1 MAKEFTAEELGIT
14 QREFTPE
21 ELGVKPAKKQSS
33 RGFDPLAMIIN
44 APGSLYKNTIGGL
57 YEAVTNPIQTA
68 TGVLDVAAGGLQN
81 MLPASVQAYVNRYDP
96 NPEAAAR
103 ARAAASAVGQEYAS
117 TYGTPSGFAQT
128 IESDPFRVLGDVS
141 MLAGGGSAAARLAR
155 LPQTSQAL
163 ARTSQ
168 ITNPVN
174 ALVGAARL
182 AAPVVTQGPAAVI
195 GLATGAGPETVR
207 TAFRS
212 GQTGNQAFLE
222 NMRGNVPMTNV
233 LDDARANLENIRQA
247 RQAEYRSGMADV
259 SQDQT
264 VLNFNNIDNA
274 ITQAS
279 NVGQY
284 RGQPINPRAAQ
295 ALQEIRDVV
304 DQWRQLDPV
313 QFHTPE
319 GMDALKQRIG
329 AIQETIPFENR
340 AAQRVASTIYN
351 SVRNEISNQAPVYA
365 RTMQAYTESSDL
377 IREIE
382 RALSLGQ
389 RASADTAMR
398 KLQSLTRNN
407 VNTNYGQRVQ
417 LANELEQQ
425 GGRDIMT
432 ALAGQSMS
440 SPIPRNLAGQAAG
453 IGGLLSSISNPSVL
467 AAAPFMSPRLM
478 GEAAYGLGQFTT
490 AVGQSVPVQNY
501 LTPAMQRLN
510 MLRGNIQMTPEQA
523 RMAALMA
530 AQAGNIQQQP

>member
-1 MAKEFTAEELGIT
+1 M
-14 QREFTPE
+14 
-21 ELGVKPAKKQSS
+21 
-33 RGFDPLAMIIN
+33 
-44 APGSLYKNTIGGL
+44 
-57 YEAVTNPIQTA
+57 
-68 TGVLDVAAGGLQN
+68 
-81 MLPASVQAYVNRYDP
+81 
-96 NPEAAAR
+96 
-103 ARAAASAVGQEYAS
+103 
-117 TYGTPSGFAQT
+117 
-128 IESDPFRVLGDVS
+128 ESDPFRVLGDVS
-141 MLAGGGSAAARLAR
+141 MLAGGGSAIARLGR
-155 LPQTSQAL
+155 IPQTTQAL

-174 ALVGAARL
+174 ALVGAARV
-182 AAPVVTQGPAAVI
+182 AAPIVTQGPAAVI
-195 GLATGAGPETVR
+195 GLATGAGPETVK

-222 NMRGNVPMTNV
+222 NMRGTVPMTNV
-233 LDDARANLENIRQA
+233 LDDARANLETIRQA
-247 RQAEYRSGMADV
+247 RQAEYRSGMANV

-264 VLNFNNIDNA
+264 VLNFNNIDSAVN
-274 ITQAS
+274 QAS

-284 RGQPINPRAAQ
+284 RGQPINPKAAQ
-295 ALQEIRDVV
+295 ALQEIKDVV
-304 DQWRQLDPV
+304 DQWKQLDPV

-365 RTMQAYTESSDL
+365 KTMQAYTESSDL
-377 IREIE
+377 IKEIE

-417 LANELEQQ
+417 LVNELEQQ
-425 GGRDIMT
+425 GGRDIMS

-478 GEAAYGLGQFTT
+478 GEAAYGLGQFTN

-501 LTPAMQRLN
+501 LTPAMQRFN

-530 AQAGNIQQQP
+530 AQAGNSQQQP